1 MMAGMTTHATNTEAN
16 DNGEGGG
23 GGGDLE
29 LFLHQ
34 MIPHHVNAVNMAK
47 ALLKTGT
54 VTCARER
61 GIDIPDD
68 DDCILDGILRE
79 IIGNQNYQINLMY
92 GLLQEGGYP
101 KSNDCV
107 IEIQ

>member
-1 MMAGMTTHATNTEAN
+1 MI
-16 DNGEGGG
+16 DNFF
-23 GGGDLE
+23 
-29 LFLHQ
+29 LFVFLC
-34 MIPHHVNAVNMAK
+34 A
-47 ALLKTGT
+47 ALVTDGT
-54 VTCARER
+54 LQIQQVIVPTQVMSGSNVVLRCLYK
-61 GIDIPDD
+61 DIPDD